1 MAVNIYF
8 KQNSHASSSPY
19 YLFYFDSSY
28 TTSVTS
34 LEKGKTYIFNYD
46 SNDIGHSF
54 YIGATNTWRSDA
66 GSLTIT
72 PSNVT
77 RTKDD
82 GIQPGESLTVEI
94 PTNYNLSEIYY
105 YCTVH
110 SSMINSISLTN
121 ASGGSNGDPYVFP
134 ILSKTPVKLPNKNAC
149 YRLYEK
155 DNVFINAE
163 VSQASPNHIVRM
175 IKYAKNITPKIHNI
189 TFDGYY
195 YSKFFIN
202 SENNHIMIDLVNKEY
217 VVSKQHTKYFT
228 VSTSTRYYTK
238 GIFNEPSKA
247 LDISWSTK
255 DGITSTFSALF
266 FDNPHQENGLLFET
280 DDLTDSIGMIV
291 RNYKPKLMEL
301 PTISTTKYNK
311 LHRRLKKSKHKYHY
325 QNIMGKNELWHFK

>member
-1 MAVNIYF
+1 MSINIYF
-8 KQNSHASSSPY
+8 KQNTNANEAPY

-46 SNDIGHSF
+46 SNDTGHPF
-54 YIGATNTWRSDA
+54 FIGATNSH
-66 GSLTIT
+66 GSGNGELTIST
-72 PSNVT
+72 SNGDRNNVS
-77 RTKDD
+77 
-82 GIQPGESLTVEI
+82 GILPGESLTVEI

-110 SSMINSISLTN
+110 SNMIGSLSLSN
-121 ASGGSNGDPYVFP
+121 ASGGSNGDPYVYP

-155 DNVFINAE
+155 DDIFINAE

-195 YSKFFIN
+195 YSKFFIH
-202 SENNHIMIDLVNKEY
+202 SENNDIMIDLVKKEY
-217 VVSKQHTKYFT
+217 IISKQNTNYFT
-228 VSTSTRYYTK
+228 ISKSSRYYTK
-238 GIFNEPSKA
+238 GVFNEPSNA

-266 FDNPHQENGLLFET
+266 FNNPHQENGLLFDT
-280 DDLTDSIGMIV
+280 DDLSNSIGMIV
-291 RNYKPKLMEL
+291 RNYKPKLMQL
-301 PTISTTKYNK
+301 PAITTTKHNK
-311 LHRRLKKSKHKYHY
+311 LHRKLNKSKHKYHY
-325 QNIMGKNELWHFK
+325 QNIMKKNERWHFN